1 MNIFGW
7 FGIFVLLLGISSIVI
22 LIFSIMELIK

>member
-1 MNIFGW
+1 MNAFGF

-22 LIFSIMELIK
+22 FTFTLMDLLK